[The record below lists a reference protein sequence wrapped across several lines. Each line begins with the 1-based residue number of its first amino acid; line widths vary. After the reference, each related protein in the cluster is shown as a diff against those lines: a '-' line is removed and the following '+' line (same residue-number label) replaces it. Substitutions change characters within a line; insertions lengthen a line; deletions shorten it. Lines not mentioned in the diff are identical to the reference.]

1 MKVFIV
7 FCGLLIVNL
16 SFLSYQ
22 GDMGRYIQSQNYL
35 KAVAEES
42 AAGAALYYNESAYS
56 EGEFYFRYEE
66 GQKYIDYIINESRSE
81 MPLLKDSEI
90 SYEVKFQDDF
100 MGYQES
106 NSDDKHGRENDSEEN
121 IPSVT
126 VSITADTEDMFHL
139 PFIEVTKIKR
149 TAKYELPQ

>member
-22 GDMGRYIQSQNYL
+22 GDMGRYVKCQNYL

-42 AAGAALYYNESAYS
+42 AAGAALYYDEPAYS
-56 EGEFYFRYEE
+56 EGEFRFRYEE
-66 GQKYIDYIINESRSE
+66 GQKYIGYIIEESKTR
-81 MPLLKDSEI
+81 MPLPKGTKI
-90 SYEVKFQDDF
+90 TYEVEFQDKE
-100 MGYQES
+100 M
-106 NSDDKHGRENDSEEN
+106 

-126 VSITADTEDMFHL
+126 VSITAVTEDLFHL
-139 PFIEVTKIKR
+139 PFLEVTKVKR